1 MSVGLTA
8 DKRWIFAMT
17 AHLAVAISAHGF
29 GHGAQTTAV
38 LTALRAQRPQAR
50 LTLLTGLPREFLQG
64 RIPGEFR
71 LIDWRGDFGMRMDS
85 ALDVD
90 RARSAADYAAFHAD
104 WESQV
109 AATAQRLAA
118 VGADLLLA
126 NVPYLPLAAAAR
138 IGLPSAAL
146 CSLNWAGIYR
156 SYFGARPEA
165 PALLAAMIAAYNS
178 AETFLCPAPSMPMPE
193 LRNVRPI
200 GPLAR
205 LGRVRQ
211 AELRAQLG
219 LGEGQ
224 RLVLVTPGGIPL
236 RLPVERWTRQ
246 ADVHWIVPADWNV
259 QREDVHSYE
268 SLGWPFTDVLA
279 SVDAVLGKLG
289 YGLVAECACNGVPLL
304 YVPRPDWPEEPFLA
318 DWLRTHG
325 RCAPVARA
333 ALLNGDLHDLLAA
346 ACTQPA
352 PPPPPAS
359 GAEQAA
365 AWLAER
371 LGGG

>member
-1 MSVGLTA
+1 M
-8 DKRWIFAMT
+8 
-17 AHLAVAISAHGF
+17 
-29 GHGAQTTAV
+29 Q
-38 LTALRAQRPQAR
+38 
-50 LTLLTGLPREFLQG
+50 
-64 RIPGEFR
+64 
-71 LIDWRGDFGMRMDS
+71 MDS

-90 RARSAADYAAFHAD
+90 RARSAADYAAFHAAWD
-104 WESQV
+104 TQV
-109 AATAQRLAA
+109 AATAQLLAD
-118 VGADLLLA
+118 VDADLLLA

-165 PALLAAMIAAYNS
+165 PAILAAMTSAYNS
-178 AETFLCPAPSMPMPE
+178 AEMFLCPAPSMPMPE
-193 LRNVRPI
+193 LRHVRPI

-219 LGEGQ
+219 VVEGQ

-236 RLPVERWTRQ
+236 RLPMERWPRQ
-246 ADVHWIVPADWNV
+246 ADIHWIVPADWNI
-259 QREDVHSYE
+259 QRQDVHGFE
-268 SLGWPFTDVLA
+268 ALGWSFTDVLA

-304 YVPRPDWPEEPFLA
+304 CVPRPDWPEEPFLA
-318 DWLRTHG
+318 AWLRTHG

-333 ALLNGDLHDLLAA
+333 TVLNGDLYEPLATICA
-346 ACTQPA
+346 QPA
-352 PPPPPAS
+352 PPPPLPS
-359 GAEQAA
+359 GARQAA